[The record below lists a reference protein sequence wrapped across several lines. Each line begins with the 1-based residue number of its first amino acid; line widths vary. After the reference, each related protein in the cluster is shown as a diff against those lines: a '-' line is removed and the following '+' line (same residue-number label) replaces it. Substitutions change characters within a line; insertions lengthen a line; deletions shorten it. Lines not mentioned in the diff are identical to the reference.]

1 MGSLRRLGIER
12 GQSGWFIVIFLEANS
27 FELTQIEDRKQRAE
41 PLLAQPVLWTWAAR
55 KEKRTQEAI
64 DNCPLNPASLQLST
78 VNEPA
83 GGRDGFC

>member
-12 GQSGWFIVIFLEANS
+12 GQSVWFIVIFLEANS

-64 DNCPLNPASLQLST
+64 DNWPLNPASLQLST

-83 GGRDGFC
+83 SGRDGFC